1 MSEAKARALE
11 SLSGTT
17 KRSGKTKQSGPTKQ
31 SGSTKHSGPA
41 KQSDSTSEPTLS
53 TVSSKGDDDGD
64 DPAHFRGA
72 GRKFALLCDLW
83 PGLSMLG
90 RPCPTS
96 LPSSAPWCPEWCTS
110 NAAWES
116 GLLVELFYIVS
127 AHHHKWIEGSPAFAK
142 EVVNSIF
149 PSSSIL
155 ILQVSCWCWGNA
167 QVPDRQCPEERSTY
181 LC

>member
-41 KQSDSTSEPTLS
+41 KQSDSTGEPTLS

-90 RPCPTS
+90 
-96 LPSSAPWCPEWCTS
+96 
-110 NAAWES
+110 
-116 GLLVELFYIVS
+116 
-127 AHHHKWIEGSPAFAK
+127 
-142 EVVNSIF
+142 
-149 PSSSIL
+149 
-155 ILQVSCWCWGNA
+155 
-167 QVPDRQCPEERSTY
+167 
-181 LC
+181 